1 MVAVMKDSAPPNA
14 SGASCTAS
22 ASVPEL
28 RELTGAE
35 LEEALVLAQ
44 RRINAAEA
52 ERAGVISE
60 MLDRASTPEHET
72 GASTEEFVADNVA
85 ALLACTRA
93 VANMMIDVTI
103 GTREHPTLMRQWRLG
118 HIDSRKV
125 AVISDGLRH
134 CDKAFSHFIV
144 DQAITYA
151 YTRTPSQLRL
161 WLDRR
166 LLAADPSLAKIR
178 RARAVAER
186 KVTLTPL
193 ADGMAE
199 LAAYLPA
206 VQARQVYDTVNALA
220 TSAEPDDRRRID
232 QRRSDA
238 FVDLVVGRADPPR
251 VSVGVVVTAETLLE
265 TECEPGWVAGVGPI
279 PGEEAQA
286 MILAGRDTSWRR
298 LLVDADSGVLTDV
311 SERQYRPSSALAR
324 AVRARDLTCRFPGCR
339 RSAVGVRNGTDLD
352 HTVPW
357 PEGATSASNLTVL
370 CRHHHRLKHSTK
382 WQVRTEAEGRMT
394 WVTPGGRHIVTKPW
408 EYLDR
413 PPQPPD

>member
-166 LLAADPSLAKIR
+166 L
-178 RARAVAER
+178 
-186 KVTLTPL
+186 
-193 ADGMAE
+193 